1 MVINMNISSDGVRE
15 DIIRFMN
22 DLAEADGIM
31 TEEEEINLNYYSIRI
46 RHGKDFF
53 ENPEKY

>member
-1 MVINMNISSDGVRE
+1 MNISSDGVRE